1 MLDSMMSNGWI
12 RDSFS
17 YQVLY
22 FDIMT
27 GLDSFPLGL
36 IFWYYCVFFS
46 DDLEGSDGGY
56 WVRVSHSGGAQWQ
69 HGASLPEGGLVVS
82 HQLGGGDQSWRDS
95 CFQD

>member
-1 MLDSMMSNGWI
+1 MLDSMFDDVKRMDK
-12 RDSFS
+12 RQFL

-36 IFWYYCVFFS
+36 IFWYYCVFCS

-82 HQLGGGDQSWRDS
+82 HQL
-95 CFQD
+95 